1 MATFFWVSKSHL
13 FKFGRWAFENTKSYT
28 QKCHKTL
35 KDLKQNCKTLLFS
48 NNIGKSRKKTLI
60 LPTSPISVLSLD
72 HPGSNTPISD
82 SLKTKNQE
90 MNEDCFIF
98 LSWWFYFLVCK
109 TSVCIQHSYQMSS
122 FCPTGDCTIKF
133 CQVLS

>member
-1 MATFFWVSKSHL
+1 MSFWEHEVLHTKMSQNLEGSKAELQNFAL
-13 FKFGRWAFENTKSYT
+13 FQQYRQI
-28 QKCHKTL
+28 QK
-35 KDLKQNCKTLLFS
+35 
-48 NNIGKSRKKTLI
+48 KKLI

-98 LSWWFYFLVCK
+98 HSWWFYFLVCK

-133 CQVLS
+133 CLVLS